1 MKKFLVV
8 LMALLFAGS
17 AFAQDAAPKGPEF
30 KYGVWANAFAVTEQ
44 TEVKDVKRDY
54 SEIRVK
60 PTFTMGIENVSV
72 VTAFEIDQYFGKG
85 GSGEYNATTNN
96 FGNGSASSSA
106 YADSDTDQIA
116 VEVKWAYINVKDF
129 FIPGLTAKAGLAP
142 FVYSVGYN
150 NDMPQFN
157 LVYDAGIAKIDL
169 AYVKVEENGLNN
181 NTATGK
187 MDSNDVQM
195 FSAKL
200 PVKIGDITIA
210 PAMLYAKAEK
220 NHAVTALSAGPA
232 LTDADLTAIGTTGE
246 FKKMM
251 PSIALAVNAGAFS
264 FNADFVY
271 IKGES
276 KDFDTDFKAYAGY
289 ANAGFK
295 ASDMLSINVFGM
307 YTTGQDDSDDIT
319 SFQAASG
326 DEFEVGPL
334 FIVNDGGFIGQVG
347 VSKEYDKAME
357 GLMAYGLAIK
367 LNVDKFGALAQ
378 VAYATTTSD
387 DIVDDKAIGTE
398 FDLRLTYEVA
408 PKTNFWV
415 EGAYLMGG
423 KYIETKYNA
432 GNSCDDPMY
441 YAAGLMTSI

>member
-1 MKKFLVV
+1 
-8 LMALLFAGS
+8 
-17 AFAQDAAPKGPEF
+17 
-30 KYGVWANAFAVTEQ
+30 
-44 TEVKDVKRDY
+44 
-54 SEIRVK
+54 
-60 PTFTMGIENVSV
+60 
-72 VTAFEIDQYFGKG
+72 
-85 GSGEYNATTNN
+85 
-96 FGNGSASSSA
+96 
-106 YADSDTDQIA
+106 
-116 VEVKWAYINVKDF
+116 
-129 FIPGLTAKAGLAP
+129 
-142 FVYSVGYN
+142 
-150 NDMPQFN
+150 
-157 LVYDAGIAKIDL
+157 
-169 AYVKVEENGLNN
+169 
-181 NTATGK
+181 
-187 MDSNDVQM
+187 M

-220 NHAVTALSAGPA
+220 NHAVTALSGGATI
-232 LTDADLTAIGTTGE
+232 TDADLTAIGTTGE

-264 FNADFVY
+264 LNADFVY

-295 ASDMLSINVFGM
+295 ASDMLSINIFGM
-307 YTTGQDDSDDIT
+307 YTTGQDDSDDLT

-334 FIVNDGGFIGQVG
+334 FIVNDGGLIGQVG

-357 GLMAYGLAIK
+357 GLMAYGLAVNLK
-367 LNVDKFGALAQ
+367 VDKFAALAQ